1 MAVAKDLI
9 VDFRGIPVM
18 KQFAP
23 VILDVTH
30 SLQQPNQ
37 SSGVTGGRP
46 EMIETIAKAGVASG
60 ADGIFIETHFDP
72 KNAKS
77 DGANMLDINNL
88 EDILSKLIKI
98 KKALI

>member
-1 MAVAKDLI
+1 MSPESMTHAVKKVQDSGNKNVFLTERGSMFGYQDLI

-37 SSGVTGGRP
+37 NSGVTGGSSLAR
-46 EMIETIAKAGVASG
+46 
-60 ADGIFIETHFDP
+60 
-72 KNAKS
+72 
-77 DGANMLDINNL
+77 
-88 EDILSKLIKI
+88 LSKLTKSKI
-98 KKALI
+98 SIPSNGA